1 MKNLRKGIAL
11 LLVWLIFSSPLW
23 SQDVTDKTFKD
34 KTKKG
39 FVVIKFTSK
48 WQEKKLDP
56 TVLSAVSAVKGYEQ
70 VVILAIKSEKCPKV
84 AKKLRLRN
92 FPSVVLFYNGK
103 KEESWKADMDGNL
116 ELTDKYIRD
125 PIDDVL
131 AGDVF

>member
-1 MKNLRKGIAL
+1 MKNLKKGIVL
-11 LLVWLIFSSPLW
+11 LLIWLVTSSPLW

-34 KTKKG
+34 EIASG
-39 FVVIKFTSK
+39 FVIVKFTSK
-48 WQEKKLDP
+48 WQEANIDSK
-56 TVLSAVSAVKGYEQ
+56 VLSAVIGYEEAI
-70 VVILAIKSEKCPKV
+70 VLANKSETCPKV

-125 PIDDVL
+125 AIDEVL

>member
-11 LLVWLIFSSPLW
+11 LLIWLVTSPSLW
-23 SQDVTDKTFKD
+23 GQDVTDKTFKD
-34 KTKKG
+34 EIASG
-39 FVVIKFTSK
+39 FVIVKFTSK
-48 WQEKKLDP
+48 WQEGDIDSK
-56 TVLSAVSAVKGYEQ
+56 VLSAVKGYEKA
-70 VVILAIKSEKCPKV
+70 VILVIKSERCPKV
-84 AKKLRLRN
+84 SKKLRLRN

-125 PIDDVL
+125 AIDEVL

>member
-1 MKNLRKGIAL
+1 MKNTKKGITL
-11 LLVWLIFSSPLW
+11 LLIWLVTISPLW
-23 SQDVTDKTFKD
+23 SQDITDKTFKD
-34 KTKKG
+34 EIASG
-39 FVVIKFTSK
+39 FVIVKFTSK
-48 WQEKKLDP
+48 WQEKNIDSKM
-56 TVLSAVSAVKGYEQ
+56 LSAVTGYEKA
-70 VVILAIKSEKCPKV
+70 VILVIESEKCPKT

-125 PIDDVL
+125 AIDEVL

>member
-1 MKNLRKGIAL
+1 MKNLKKGIVRL
-11 LLVWLIFSSPLW
+11 LIWLVTSSPLW

-34 KTKKG
+34 EIASG
-39 FVVIKFTSK
+39 FVIVKYTSK
-48 WQEKKLDP
+48 WQEANIDSK
-56 TVLSAVSAVKGYEQ
+56 VLSAVMGYEEAI
-70 VVILAIKSEKCPKV
+70 VLAIKSEKCPKV

-125 PIDDVL
+125 AIDEVL

>member
-1 MKNLRKGIAL
+1 MKNLKKGIVL
-11 LLVWLIFSSPLW
+11 LLIWLVTSSPLW

-34 KTKKG
+34 EIASG
-39 FVVIKFTSK
+39 FVIVKFTSK
-48 WQEKKLDP
+48 WQEANIDSK
-56 TVLSAVSAVKGYEQ
+56 VLSAVMGYEEAI
-70 VVILAIKSEKCPKV
+70 VLAIKSEKCPKV

-125 PIDDVL
+125 AIDEVL

>member
-1 MKNLRKGIAL
+1 MAL
-11 LLVWLIFSSPLW
+11 LLVWLIASSPLW
-23 SQDVTDKTFKD
+23 SQDITDKTFKD
-34 KTKKG
+34 KIASG
-39 FVVIKFTSK
+39 FVIVKFTSG
-48 WQEKKLDP
+48 WQEKNIDSKI
-56 TVLSAVSAVKGYEQ
+56 LSAVNGYEQ
-70 VVILAIKSEKCPKV
+70 AVILAIKSEKWPKV

-125 PIDDVL
+125 AIDEVL

>member
-1 MKNLRKGIAL
+1 MKNLNKGIVL
-11 LLVWLIFSSPLW
+11 LLILLATSSPLW

-34 KTKKG
+34 EISSG
-39 FVVIKFTSK
+39 FVIVKFTSK
-48 WQEKKLDP
+48 WQEGDIDSK
-56 TVLSAVSAVKGYEQ
+56 VLAAVKGYEEAI
-70 VVILAIKSEKCPKV
+70 ILAIKSEKCPKV
-84 AKKLRLRN
+84 ANKLRLRN

-125 PIDDVL
+125 AIDEVL

>member
-1 MKNLRKGIAL
+1 MKNIKKGIAL
-11 LLVWLIFSSPLW
+11 LLVWLIASSPLW
-23 SQDVTDKTFKD
+23 SQDITDKTFKD
-34 KTKKG
+34 KIASG
-39 FVVIKFTSK
+39 FVIVKFTSG
-48 WQEKKLDP
+48 WQEKNIDSKI
-56 TVLSAVSAVKGYEQ
+56 LSAVNGYEQ
-70 VVILAIKSEKCPKV
+70 AVILAIKSEKCPKV

-125 PIDDVL
+125 AIDEVL

>member
-1 MKNLRKGIAL
+1 MKNLKKGIVL
-11 LLVWLIFSSPLW
+11 LLIWLVTSSPLW

-34 KTKKG
+34 KIASG
-39 FVVIKFTSK
+39 FVIVKFTSG

-56 TVLSAVSAVKGYEQ
+56 TVLSAVKGYEQ

-125 PIDDVL
+125 AIDEVL

>member
-1 MKNLRKGIAL
+1 MKNLKKGIVL
-11 LLVWLIFSSPLW
+11 LLIWLVTSSPLW

-34 KTKKG
+34 EGSSG
-39 FVVIKFTSK
+39 FVIVKFTSK
-48 WQEKKLDP
+48 WQEANIDSK
-56 TVLSAVSAVKGYEQ
+56 VLSAVMGYEEAI
-70 VVILAIKSEKCPKV
+70 VLAIKSEKCPKV

-125 PIDDVL
+125 AIDEVL

>member
-1 MKNLRKGIAL
+1 MKNIKKGIAL
-11 LLVWLIFSSPLW
+11 LLVWLIASSPLW
-23 SQDVTDKTFKD
+23 SQDITDKTFKD
-34 KTKKG
+34 KIASG
-39 FVVIKFTSK
+39 FVIVKFTSG
-48 WQEKKLDP
+48 WQERNIDSKI
-56 TVLSAVSAVKGYEQ
+56 LSAVNGYEQ
-70 VVILAIKSEKCPKV
+70 AVILAIKSEKCPKV

-125 PIDDVL
+125 AIDEVL

>member
-1 MKNLRKGIAL
+1 M
-11 LLVWLIFSSPLW
+11 
-23 SQDVTDKTFKD
+23 
-34 KTKKG
+34 
-39 FVVIKFTSK
+39 
-48 WQEKKLDP
+48 
-56 TVLSAVSAVKGYEQ
+56 
-70 VVILAIKSEKCPKV
+70 AIKSEKCPKV

-125 PIDDVL
+125 AIDEVL

>member
-1 MKNLRKGIAL
+1 MKNIKKGMAL
-11 LLVWLIFSSPLW
+11 LLVWLIASSPLW
-23 SQDVTDKTFKD
+23 SQDITDKTFKD
-34 KTKKG
+34 KIASG
-39 FVVIKFTSK
+39 FVIVKFTSG
-48 WQEKKLDP
+48 WQEKNIDSKI
-56 TVLSAVSAVKGYEQ
+56 LSAVNGYEQ
-70 VVILAIKSEKCPKV
+70 AVILAIKSEECPKV

-125 PIDDVL
+125 AIDEVL

>member
-1 MKNLRKGIAL
+1 MKNIKKGIAL
-11 LLVWLIFSSPLW
+11 LLIWLIASSPLW

-34 KTKKG
+34 EIASG
-39 FVVIKFTSK
+39 FVIAKFTSK
-48 WQEKKLDP
+48 WQEGDIDSK
-56 TVLSAVSAVKGYEQ
+56 VLSAVNGYEEAI
-70 VVILAIKSEKCPKV
+70 VLAIKSEKCPKV

-125 PIDDVL
+125 AIDEVL